1 MPCFP
6 QCRQIYWANLASQV
20 AEIERH
26 PPEMNRKIDLNQTS
40 CFDSL
45 LVAWSLGMK
54 KNKMFITPKLA
65 VTLPSITFPSH
76 HSTLQWHPAM
86 APRPF
91 PQRLVVT
98 LLQHDGT
105 QQWQHH
111 CTLQWHPGATSNPP
125 KWFVAPPFGSK
136 NSYSFRY
143 LGKKNRELFLC
154 FRQPTQS
161 AQELIRPEKWFELL
175 LERGGAQ
182 NREQSGCKIWRL
194 KLYWPLLINP
204 CIPLSNRIYNQSKR
218 QCMMYRCWIYDVA
231 WKQWSTWKNENLR
244 ICHSWFASSK
254 SAACFILFVILLR
267 PVKPNMTKYQNRI
280 ISRFLLKGIAMPIFA
295 VCFPRRAGWSTRC
308 SRRSTDT
315 CCLSCVYQNL

>member
-54 KNKMFITPKLA
+54 KNKMLITPKLA
-65 VTLPSITFPSH
+65 VTLPSVTFPSH

-182 NREQSGCKIWRL
+182 NREQSGRARFDVWNSIDH
-194 KLYWPLLINP
+194 YWLIRAYHFPIEIIINP
-204 CIPLSNRIYNQSKR
+204 NANVWCIDVGS
-218 QCMMYRCWIYDVA
+218 MMWL
-231 WKQWSTWKNENLR
+231 ENNDQ
-244 ICHSWFASSK
+244 HGKTKTSE
-254 SAACFILFVILLR
+254 FVIHGLRLLFFPKAPHVSFCLWFCWGQSNPTWQNTKIESF
-267 PVKPNMTKYQNRI
+267 PVSY
-280 ISRFLLKGIAMPIFA
+280 
-295 VCFPRRAGWSTRC
+295 
-308 SRRSTDT
+308 
-315 CCLSCVYQNL
+315 